1 MKCPICG
8 TRLSPHSPNCPGCGY
23 RMPASLSTQPAVPS
37 RRNARP
43 RRGCLPGLLRALVL
57 TFLESWSAIEQP
69 MTFLR
74 DEVYWPLSLVIPN
87 VLGADVAYA
96 MGASFV
102 ALVPAIV
109 IFRFGQKYLELGI
122 QSSGLVQ

>member
-1 MKCPICG
+1 
-8 TRLSPHSPNCPGCGY
+8 
-23 RMPASLSTQPAVPS
+23 
-37 RRNARP
+37 
-43 RRGCLPGLLRALVL
+43 
-57 TFLESWSAIEQP
+57 

-74 DEVYWPLSLVIPN
+74 DEQFWPLSLVIPN
-87 VLGADVAYA
+87 VLGADLAYA

-102 ALVPAIV
+102 ALVPAIF

>member
-1 MKCPICG
+1 MF
-8 TRLSPHSPNCPGCGY
+8 SPGIY
-23 RMPASLSTQPAVPS
+23 A
-37 RRNARP
+37 
-43 RRGCLPGLLRALVL
+43 ALVL

-74 DEVYWPLSLVIPN
+74 DETYWPLSLVIPN